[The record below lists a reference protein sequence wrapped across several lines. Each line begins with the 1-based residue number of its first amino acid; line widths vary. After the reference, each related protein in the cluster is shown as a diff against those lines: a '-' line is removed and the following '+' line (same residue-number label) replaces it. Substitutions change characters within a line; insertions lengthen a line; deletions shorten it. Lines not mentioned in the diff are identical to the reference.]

1 MNGPVGV
8 VRRVA
13 GCCRVRWHEG
23 PHLGR
28 LVQVRVARG
37 VGQQHAER
45 DGASARNVVTDNG
58 RKGAIEVENP
68 SLDQVQGERG
78 EESLAQAR
86 QAEDGPVVDRGC
98 SLDVGE
104 AVGVDP
110 YQFAISDHR
119 CLRPARC

>member
-1 MNGPVGV
+1 
-8 VRRVA
+8 VR
-13 GCCRVRWHEG
+13 
-23 PHLGR
+23 
-28 LVQVRVARG
+28 QK
-37 VGQQHAER
+37 HAER
-45 DGASARNVVTDNG
+45 DGASARNVVTDNA
-58 RKGAIEVENP
+58 RKGAIEDENP